1 MHVFAGLL
9 FAGLAE
15 TLNKVIFRN
24 STLNYYK
31 SLPDSL
37 LPLALWL
44 SAFLFNGLFLHPS
57 VMNRI
62 LFPEKLLLLSSTTN
76 RLRFDLFYFFPSPS
90 FPNLDSKVSGPL
102 NKLFPVALERVP
114 SKLFVGFRRINGFYL
129 HRWLTIIVLNIHYH
143 KKVTIHQFQIY
154 LNSPF
159 FRLSLPRL
167 GSLVKFLRRLP
178 SIYITISI
186 SSTALLAEKGKSS
199 GHQGGSFDE
208 GFYYTIFLFSI
219 YFGPRWVGVAKNIFI
234 SGVEDSVR
242 NWLPKVA

>member
-9 FAGLAE
+9 FVGLAE

-31 SLPDSL
+31 SFPDSL

-62 LFPEKLLLLSSTTN
+62 LFPEKLFPLLPSTTN
-76 RLRFDLFYFFPSPS
+76 RLRFDLFFFASTD

-114 SKLFVGFRRINGFYL
+114 PKLFCRFPQN
-129 HRWLTIIVLNIHYH
+129 
-143 KKVTIHQFQIY
+143 
-154 LNSPF
+154 
-159 FRLSLPRL
+159 
-167 GSLVKFLRRLP
+167 
-178 SIYITISI
+178 
-186 SSTALLAEKGKSS
+186 
-199 GHQGGSFDE
+199 
-208 GFYYTIFLFSI
+208 
-219 YFGPRWVGVAKNIFI
+219 
-234 SGVEDSVR
+234 
-242 NWLPKVA
+242 